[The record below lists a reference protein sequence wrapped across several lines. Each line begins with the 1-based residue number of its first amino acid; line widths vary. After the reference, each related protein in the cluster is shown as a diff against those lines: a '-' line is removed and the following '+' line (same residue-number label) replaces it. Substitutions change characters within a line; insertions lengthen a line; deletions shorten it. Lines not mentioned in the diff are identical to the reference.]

1 MNAFSAYSQGRHT
14 RGAGAGFT
22 HSTGGELMNG
32 ERTWLRLGRWLH
44 IWSQWLDNCWAVYVY
59 LPRRGYCVLHK
70 TPSGLK
76 RPYRI

>member
-1 MNAFSAYSQGRHT
+1 
-14 RGAGAGFT
+14 
-22 HSTGGELMNG
+22 MNG

-70 TPSGLK
+70 TPDGHK
-76 RPYRI
+76 GPYLI